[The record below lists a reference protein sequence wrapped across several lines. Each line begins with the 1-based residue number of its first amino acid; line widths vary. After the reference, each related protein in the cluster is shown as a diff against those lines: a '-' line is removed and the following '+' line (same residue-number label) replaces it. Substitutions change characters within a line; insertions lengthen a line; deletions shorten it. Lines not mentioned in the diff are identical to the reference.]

1 MLEDILIA
9 SLLFKKKKSTFPVVY
24 LHTEDTISS
33 PLNLTVDVGKARN
46 QIKESFER
54 SAFTV

>member
-33 PLNLTVDVGKARN
+33 PLNLTVDVEEG
-46 QIKESFER
+46 KESNKR
-54 SAFTV
+54 KL

>member
-9 SLLFKKKKSTFPVVY
+9 SLLFKKKKKSTFPVVY

-33 PLNLTVDVGKARN
+33 PLNLTVDVEEG
-46 QIKESFER
+46 KESNKR
-54 SAFTV
+54 KL